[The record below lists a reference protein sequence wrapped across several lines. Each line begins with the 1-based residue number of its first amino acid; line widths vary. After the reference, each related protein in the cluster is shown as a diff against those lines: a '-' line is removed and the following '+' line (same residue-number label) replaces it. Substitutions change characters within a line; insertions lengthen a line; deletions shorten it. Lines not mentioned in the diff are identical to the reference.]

1 MIPPEKPALVMPFH
15 DPDGSMFRHLGAILP
30 NLKAHFDRAYLTI
43 PDATAQGQPENVRK
57 LEADDFFWLY
67 PIASAAPVGDH
78 FGYLYQHAADDAHP
92 EQILH
97 LCYPDRLSFALRTDY
112 REAFLADI
120 DSLLPEHLPL
130 IFHRS
135 DRAWATH
142 PKNYLEIETFASR
155 MGQILFGKWLD
166 YGWCHL
172 VLQAKHLRPV
182 MPKINNPELSMV
194 AEMIL
199 HLQDDIHTREVDW
212 LAWEDPFIFERD
224 ADELKRER
232 ENNLEETQKRLSYVL
247 PIVELLT
254 RFAMAR
260 KVEQCQG

>member
-1 MIPPEKPALVMPFH
+1 
-15 DPDGSMFRHLGAILP
+15 
-30 NLKAHFDRAYLTI
+30 
-43 PDATAQGQPENVRK
+43 
-57 LEADDFFWLY
+57 
-67 PIASAAPVGDH
+67 
-78 FGYLYQHAADDAHP
+78 
-92 EQILH
+92 
-97 LCYPDRLSFALRTDY
+97 
-112 REAFLADI
+112 
-120 DSLLPEHLPL
+120 
-130 IFHRS
+130 
-135 DRAWATH
+135 
-142 PKNYLEIETFASR
+142 
-155 MGQILFGKWLD
+155 
-166 YGWCHL
+166 
-172 VLQAKHLRPV
+172 
-182 MPKINNPELSMV
+182 MV

>member
-1 MIPPEKPALVMPFH
+1 MILPEKPALVMPFH

-30 NLKAHFDRAYLTI
+30 DLKVHFDRAYLTI
-43 PDATAQGQPENVRK
+43 PDGTARDQPENVRS
-57 LEADDFFWLY
+57 LQGDDFFWLY
-67 PIASAAPVGDH
+67 PIASTAPVGDH
-78 FGYLYQHAADDAHP
+78 FGYLYQRAADDADS
-92 EQILH
+92 EQVLH
-97 LCYPDRLSFALRTDY
+97 LCYPDRLSFALRTDC

-142 PKNYLEIETFASR
+142 PKNYLEIESFASR
-155 MGQILFGKWLD
+155 MGQLLFEKWLD

-172 VLQAKHLRPV
+172 VVQAKHLRPI
-182 MPKINNPELSMV
+182 MPKIKNSNLSMV

-199 HLQDDIHTREVDW
+199 HLQDNIQTRDVDW

-232 ENNLEETQKRLSYVL
+232 ENSLEETQKRLSYVL
-247 PIVELLT
+247 PMVELLT
-254 RFAMAR
+254 KFSTNG
-260 KVEQCQG
+260 KEKT